1 KENAVSLRDIIDK
14 VAEIIQCTPVI
25 DEHAPLPAP
34 VPLNYISDLTRVR
47 EELGWQPQI
56 GIEEGLRSLL

>member
-1 KENAVSLRDIIDK
+1 
-14 VAEIIQCTPVI
+14 
-25 DEHAPLPAP
+25 

-56 GIEEGLRSLL
+56 GIEEGLKSLI